1 MTDDLVTALMP
12 FAAVADLPLGEA
24 ALVYAQAGMPVV
36 PCWAGS
42 KIPATEHGFLDA
54 TTDIDQV
61 AAWWAAHPRA
71 NIGLATGIVA
81 DVLDIDAHATGTGF
95 PAVQRLHQMGLIG
108 GWSHAVRSPS
118 GGLHLYYPC
127 DPKRPNQTWSRGR
140 AHIDVRGRG
149 GYIVT
154 VPSRVRVRGRWRR
167 YAPVGPAYE
176 GVPLAGD
183 RIRELLTPVP
193 APRPATIVRADFPER
208 VSRLQN
214 WLSGAQEG
222 NRNASLFWAACRMVE
237 LGAGENDTLAAF
249 ADIAER
255 MGLDD
260 REIRST
266 IRSAHRTAT
275 PDPPAA
281 TPAARGA
288 PVPTA
293 VSRP

>member
-1 MTDDLVTALMP
+1 MTDDLVPALMP
-12 FAAVADLPLGEA
+12 FDAVADLPLGEA

-36 PCWAGS
+36 PCWPGS

-140 AHIDVRGRG
+140 AHIDVRGCG

-154 VPSRVRVRGRWRR
+154 VPSRSACAAGGAGTCRW
-167 YAPVGPAYE
+167 APP
-176 GVPLAGD
+176 
-183 RIRELLTPVP
+183 T
-193 APRPATIVRADFPER
+193 R
-208 VSRLQN
+208 VSRWPEN
-214 WLSGAQEG
+214 GSASCSPPSRRPGPRRRCRWTFPSGCPG
-222 NRNASLFWAACRMVE
+222 CRT
-237 LGAGENDTLAAF
+237 G
-249 ADIAER
+249 
-255 MGLDD
+255 
-260 REIRST
+260 
-266 IRSAHRTAT
+266 
-275 PDPPAA
+275 
-281 TPAARGA
+281 
-288 PVPTA
+288 
-293 VSRP
+293 